1 MAQSKIQKYTRP
13 LHINGMDGRQLRLPA
28 PAGKKQEILLLY
40 GHHASIERMS
50 GLAQVLNT
58 HGAVTLPDLP
68 GFGGM
73 DSFYKISEKPT
84 LDNYADYLAS
94 LIKLYYK
101 RRKFTII
108 ATSFS
113 VPLVIYTLQK
123 YPELNKK
130 VKGFVS
136 LAGFVHRDDF
146 VFNFREYWGLRT
158 LGLIFSR
165 RIPAFLF
172 RHIALTKPVI
182 SMCYRLVA
190 GSHSKMKDA
199 DVLELKKRIAFEV
212 KLWQMNDVRTRAET
226 YSLMLTLDVCKGG
239 TVNVPAYHITTAEDR
254 YFDHGIVAQHLHVI
268 FPELEVIPSDIP
280 NHVPTI
286 IATAKEAEVYIPKRI
301 RTVLG

>member
-1 MAQSKIQKYTRP
+1 
-13 LHINGMDGRQLRLPA
+13 MDGRQLRLPA
-28 PAGKKQEILLLY
+28 PSGKKQEILLLY

-73 DSFYKISEKPT
+73 DSFYKIGEKPT

-113 VPLVIYTLQK
+113 VPLVVYTLQK
-123 YPELNKK
+123 YPDLSKK
-130 VKGFVS
+130 VRSFVS

-146 VFNFREYWGLRT
+146 VFNYREYWGLRT
-158 LGLIFSR
+158 LGFVFSR
-165 RIPAFLF
+165 RLPAFLF

-182 SMCYRLVA
+182 STAYRLVA

-226 YSLMLTLDVCKGG
+226 YTLMLTLDVCNGG

-254 YFDHGIVAQHLHVI
+254 YFDHEIVAQHLHVI
-268 FPELEVIPSDIP
+268 FPQLEVIPSDIP